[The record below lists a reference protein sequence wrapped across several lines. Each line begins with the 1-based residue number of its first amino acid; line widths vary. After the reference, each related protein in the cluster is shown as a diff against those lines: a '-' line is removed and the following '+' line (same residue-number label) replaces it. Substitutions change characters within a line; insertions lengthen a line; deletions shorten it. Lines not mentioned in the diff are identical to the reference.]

1 MVSRLKGLWPS
12 LRAVTTRAPLRVM
25 GHGPSGEPSDQERR
39 PHPRNAEESLDQLFQ
54 YCSTA
59 VQAGSLTP
67 VPTKPVSDTMISLL
81 NGVTAES
88 LGVSPADVPRHAGK
102 HTVFFQHI
110 LECPSLSLCI
120 FLIPRGSCI
129 PLHDHP
135 HMSVFGRLL
144 FGKMQVRSY
153 DIDNVASSD
162 VQNAMYYGQPV
173 RATRAT
179 SGVLGPDPATY
190 QLTPSFGNL
199 HELTAIEDCSFFD
212 VIFPP
217 YGAEGRDCTYFST
230 LQDVSNKPGA
240 VLLQP
245 SAPPDDLSV
254 SQLPYKGPAFQW

>member
-1 MVSRLKGLWPS
+1 
-12 LRAVTTRAPLRVM
+12 M
-25 GHGPSGEPSDQERR
+25 GHSPSSEQSGQECRS
-39 PHPRNAEESLDQLFQ
+39 HSTVRNGRESVDQLFK
-54 YCSTA
+54 YCSSA

-67 VPTKPVSDTMISLL
+67 FPSKHVADTMTSLL

-88 LGVSPADVPRHAGK
+88 LGVSAADVPRRGGR

-120 FLIPRGSCI
+120 FVIPRGSSI

-144 FGKMQVRSY
+144 FGEMQVRSY
-153 DIDNVASSD
+153 DIDDLTSAE
-162 VQNAMYYGQPV
+162 VQNALYYGQPV
-173 RATRAT
+173 RATRAVH
-179 SGVLGPDPATY
+179 GVLGPDPVTY
-190 QLTPSFGNL
+190 QLTPTFGNL
-199 HELTAIEDCSFFD
+199 HELLAVEDCSFFD

-217 YGAEGRDCTYFST
+217 YGADGRDCTYYST
-230 LQDVSNKPGA
+230 LEDQSTEPGA

-245 SAPPDDLSV
+245 SHPPEDLSV